1 MKKIKQLVL
10 ASAVLATPFLA
21 HADMQSMDD
30 TALSGVTGQ
39 DGISIA
45 GTFNAQIGAI
55 TYKDT
60 DANGGSL
67 VLEGIHLPSVTIAD
81 NAPMTVDV
89 VTTSI
94 TPSGGGTAVA
104 TQQLQ
109 LGLPSITGNVTVD
122 AVRVGATGAS
132 IGSLTVSNLNLAGS
146 QVRIW
151 GH

>member
-30 TALSGVTGQ
+30 AALSGVTGQ

-45 GTFNAQIGAI
+45 GTFNAQIGAV
-55 TYKDT
+55 TYT
-60 DANGGSL
+60 DADTKGGSL
-67 VLEGIHLPSVTIAD
+67 VLEGIHLPSVTISD
-81 NAPMTVDV
+81 DSPMTVDV
-89 VTTSI
+89 VTNDVK
-94 TPSGGGTAVA
+94 PLSGGAAVA

-122 AVRVGATGAS
+122 AVKVGSGGAS

>member
-21 HADMQSMDD
+21 HADMKSLDD
-30 TALSGVTGQ
+30 AALSGVTGQ

-45 GTFNAQIGAI
+45 GTFNAQIGKI
-55 TYKDT
+55 TYEDT
-60 DANGGSL
+60 DASGGSL
-67 VLEGIHLPSVTIAD
+67 VLDGIHLPSVTIAD
-81 NAPMTVDV
+81 NAPLTVDV

-109 LGLPSITGNVTVD
+109 LGLPSITGNVKVD
-122 AVRVGATGAS
+122 AVRVGETGAS

>member
-30 TALSGVTGQ
+30 AALSGVTGQ

-45 GTFNAQIGAI
+45 GTFNAQIGSI
-55 TYKDT
+55 TYKDA
-60 DANGGSL
+60 DAGGGSL
-67 VLEGIHLPSVTIAD
+67 VLSGIHLPSITIAD
-81 NAPMTVDV
+81 NAPMTIDV
-89 VTTSI
+89 VTTNI
-94 TPSGGGTAVA
+94 TPAGGGTAVA
-104 TQQLQ
+104 TQQLAI
-109 LGLPSITGNVTVD
+109 GLPSVTGDVTVD
-122 AVRVGATGAS
+122 AIKVGATGNS

-146 QVRIW
+146 TVKVW

>member
-30 TALSGVTGQ
+30 AALSGVTGQ

-45 GTFNAQIGAI
+45 GTFNAQIGAV
-55 TYKDT
+55 TYT
-60 DANGGSL
+60 DADTKGGSL
-67 VLEGIHLPSVTIAD
+67 VLEGIHLPSVTISD
-81 NAPMTVDV
+81 DAPMTVDV
-89 VTTSI
+89 VTNDVK
-94 TPSGGGTAVA
+94 PLGGTTAVA

-122 AVRVGATGAS
+122 AVKVGSTGAS

>member
-1 MKKIKQLVL
+1 
-10 ASAVLATPFLA
+10 
-21 HADMQSMDD
+21 MDD
-30 TALSGVTGQ
+30 AALSGVTGQ

-45 GTFNAQIGAI
+45 GTFNAQIGSI
-55 TYKDT
+55 TYKDA
-60 DANGGSL
+60 DAGGGSL
-67 VLEGIHLPSVTIAD
+67 VLQGIHLPSVTIAD

-89 VTTSI
+89 VTTNI

-109 LGLPSITGNVTVD
+109 LGLPSISGDVTID
-122 AVRVGATGAS
+122 AVKVGTGAS

-146 QVRIW
+146 TVKVW

>member
-30 TALSGVTGQ
+30 AALSGVTGQ

-45 GTFNAQIGAI
+45 GTFNAQIGAV
-55 TYKDT
+55 TYT
-60 DANGGSL
+60 DADTNGGSL
-67 VLEGIHLPSVTIAD
+67 VLQGIHLPSVTIAD
-81 NAPMTVDV
+81 DAPMTVDV
-89 VTTSI
+89 VTTNIGS
-94 TPSGGGTAVA
+94 TP

-109 LGLPSITGNVTVD
+109 LGLPSISGDVTID
-122 AVRVGATGAS
+122 AVKVGATGAS

>member
-21 HADMQSMDD
+21 HADMKSMDD
-30 TALSGVTGQ
+30 AALSGVTGQ

-45 GTFNAQIGAI
+45 GTFNAQIGSI
-55 TYKDT
+55 TYKDA
-60 DANGGSL
+60 DAGGGSL
-67 VLEGIHLPSVTIAD
+67 VLQGIHLPSVTIAD

-89 VTTSI
+89 VTTNI

-109 LGLPSITGNVTVD
+109 LGLPSISGDVTID
-122 AVRVGATGAS
+122 AVKVGTGAS

-146 QVRIW
+146 TVKVW